1 MDISVVGGLLF
12 AVAVIVFVGIGPAN
26 IMLFVDV
33 PSLGIVIGGTLG
45 AIFVAYPTAQ
55 VTSLVAI
62 LKNVFMPQVNDPIA
76 TIKLIV
82 NFAEQAR
89 REGILALESRIE
101 EVPDEFLKKGIQLAV
116 DGTEPSLIKDIMNT
130 EVSFIEERHGS
141 NASMMGDIAG
151 LCPAFGMVGTLV
163 GLVLMLANMADPSA
177 IGPAM
182 AVALITTLYGAIVAN
197 LFFTPFQMKLKSCSA
212 KEIVLK
218 TMMLEGIMSLQAGD
232 NPKIVEWKLS
242 SFVDPAT
249 RILISEQKDG

>member
-1 MDISVVGGLLF
+1 
-12 AVAVIVFVGIGPAN
+12 
-26 IMLFVDV
+26 
-33 PSLGIVIGGTLG
+33 
-45 AIFVAYPTAQ
+45 
-55 VTSLVAI
+55 
-62 LKNVFMPQVNDPIA
+62 
-76 TIKLIV
+76 
-82 NFAEQAR
+82 
-89 REGILALESRIE
+89 
-101 EVPDEFLKKGIQLAV
+101 
-116 DGTEPSLIKDIMNT
+116 
-130 EVSFIEERHGS
+130 
-141 NASMMGDIAG
+141 
-151 LCPAFGMVGTLV
+151 MVGTLV